1 MGRVIHKC
9 PGSRLLIDLVVV
21 LSDLC
26 LTYVSDTWMRV
37 SLGSV
42 AEAMF
47 VRFPGPKTPL
57 RRRRTKGELMLQ
69 K

>member
-21 LSDLC
+21 LSDLR
-26 LTYVSDTWMRV
+26 LYVSDTWMRV